1 MKVETTTLRGEA
13 VELTPLAAS
22 HAAAL
27 AQAAEPALF
36 RYMGHVPPSWDVA
49 GLEHYV
55 AQATKSPERVAFA
68 IVDLRLG
75 RAVGSTS
82 FLDIRPAHRGLEI
95 GHTWIA
101 KSAQGTRVNPEA
113 KLLLLRHAFES
124 LGCVRVQLKT
134 DARNEQSQR
143 AMLKLGCVREGVL
156 RKHMTLP
163 DGFVRDTVMFSITD
177 AEWPRVREALQL
189 RLAGLV

>member
-1 MKVETTTLRGEA
+1 MSANPKTLIGDA
-13 VELTPLAAS
+13 VRLEPLVARHAADLALAARPELFRFLLDRP
-22 HAAAL
+22 AAWDALGFESYIARAL
-27 AQAAEPALF
+27 AMPNRA
-36 RYMGHVPPSWDVA
+36 
-49 GLEHYV
+49 
-55 AQATKSPERVAFA
+55 AFA
-68 IVDLRLG
+68 IVDQRQA

-82 FLDIRPAHRGLEI
+82 FLDIRPEHRGLEI

-134 DARNEQSQR
+134 DARNEHSQR
-143 AMLKLGCVREGVL
+143 AMAKLGCVREGVL
-156 RKHMTLP
+156 RRHMILP

-177 AEWPRVREALQL
+177 SEWPTVRAALL
-189 RLAGLV
+189 ARLA